1 MAWFVCHL
9 FLEWLNES
17 LKSSKASWIKSI
29 NPEHWVH
36 CDCKALDSSQQIQ
49 AANIKIWQWRDT
61 QSRSQTQRNTSSY
74 LNFCYPESLVTDC
87 HGPYTVHS
95 RVSSSFSPMAPE
107 IQLTNE
113 SHNTVTYIIIVR
125 GHTHQAID
133 MFAIFLK
140 YCLRLLIPYTFVKHY
155 NEFIKTDSNN
165 LILFTYNPRQSRV
178 RENRNHVK
186 QMLYEA

>member
-1 MAWFVCHL
+1 
-9 FLEWLNES
+9 
-17 LKSSKASWIKSI
+17 
-29 NPEHWVH
+29 
-36 CDCKALDSSQQIQ
+36 
-49 AANIKIWQWRDT
+49 
-61 QSRSQTQRNTSSY
+61 
-74 LNFCYPESLVTDC
+74 
-87 HGPYTVHS
+87 
-95 RVSSSFSPMAPE
+95 MAPE

-140 YCLRLLIPYTFVKHY
+140 
-155 NEFIKTDSNN
+155 TDSNN

>member
-1 MAWFVCHL
+1 MTVKLWIAVSKFRL
-9 FLEWLNES
+9 PT
-17 LKSSKASWIKSI
+17 LKSDNGVIHKASHRHNVIRLAISTF
-29 NPEHWVH
+29 V
-36 CDCKALDSSQQIQ
+36 IQ
-49 AANIKIWQWRDT
+49 
-61 QSRSQTQRNTSSY
+61 SH
-74 LNFCYPESLVTDC
+74 LSLVTDC
-87 HGPYTVHS
+87 HGPYIVHS
-95 RVSSSFSPMAPE
+95 RVSSSFSRLAPE

-113 SHNTVTYIIIVR
+113 SHSSVTYIIIVR

-133 MFAIFLK
+133 IFAIFLK